1 MNDKTFS
8 QAMDELH
15 QKALTEITNE
25 ALRCWLDL
33 QRNGTTISQS
43 IAHIKSTQRREIVMH
58 IMFYMVLH
66 SLLFDAQR
74 KNLISSIRYTELKAY
89 IDKLAVHVRQDLF
102 MVLDIT

>member
-8 QAMDELH
+8 QAMDELQ

-25 ALRCWLDL
+25 ALRCWRDL
-33 QRNGTTISQS
+33 QRNGATISQA
-43 IAHIKSTQRREIVMH
+43 IAHIESTQRREIVMH

-74 KNLISSIRYTELKAY
+74 KNLIGSSRYTELKTY
-89 IDKLAVHVRQDLF
+89 IDTLAAHVRQDLF
-102 MVLDIT
+102 MTLDIS